1 MGKELEAVKAEKVT
15 LRIHGEER
23 EIKFNFSAWAE
34 IEKEYGGFK
43 NVRKLQKD
51 LEETPFATLPHI
63 LYIGLVNKKPVEK
76 DGEVY
81 EITEKNILDDYGL
94 IEMKYALRHMKY
106 LRWRYEVCASRILR
120 YLYIL
125 RIKR

>member
-94 IEMKYALRHMKY
+94 NEMKYVSDVLGNALWGSLPDDEKKAVK
-106 LRWRYEVCASRILR
+106 EA
-120 YLYIL
+120 
-125 RIKR
+125 KRE